1 MDISLWLTNFFYIFP
16 FTCQFSRFLHKHAKH
31 WNIFGASWHCYIFY
45 AIKFFEKLDISWKIL
60 WRLHW
65 HSKTGKNLAYF
76 CFRRGKNWNF
86 LPKIF
91 PWKIDSFIKDVMF
104 SKQKSSCL
112 YWVIWKCEKT
122 WVSFAV
128 WEKTGFVNIR
138 CAIFSHYESRCT
150 DKAE

>member
-91 PWKIDSFIKDVMF
+91 PWKIDSFIKDVML

-112 YWVIWKCEKT
+112 YWVKRRENR
-122 WVSFAV
+122 
-128 WEKTGFVNIR
+128 GFFCR
-138 CAIFSHYESRCT
+138 LRLSRCV
-150 DKAE
+150 DIEVLIS